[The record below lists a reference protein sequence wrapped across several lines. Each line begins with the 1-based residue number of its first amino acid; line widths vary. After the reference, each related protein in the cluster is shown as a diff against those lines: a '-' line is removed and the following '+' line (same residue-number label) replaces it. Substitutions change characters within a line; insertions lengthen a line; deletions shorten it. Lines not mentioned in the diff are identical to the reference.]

1 MIHLGFLALLVYVA
15 DMVLAWL
22 QKKDKVLTQTGEPT
36 WTSLVEALEKKGH
49 SGVAAEIKKDKTGG
63 GGGGVAVGGTPR
75 GAALQGISMLFP
87 NELYTILYAIIQ
99 HGPLLLVWGPVML
112 PLHADCI
119 IRIMMQATKLPW

>member
-63 GGGGVAVGGTPR
+63 GGGGRGGGGVAVDGTPR
-75 GAALQGISMLFP
+75 GAALQGISNALS
-87 NELYTILYAIIQ
+87 E
-99 HGPLLLVWGPVML
+99 
-112 PLHADCI
+112 
-119 IRIMMQATKLPW
+119 